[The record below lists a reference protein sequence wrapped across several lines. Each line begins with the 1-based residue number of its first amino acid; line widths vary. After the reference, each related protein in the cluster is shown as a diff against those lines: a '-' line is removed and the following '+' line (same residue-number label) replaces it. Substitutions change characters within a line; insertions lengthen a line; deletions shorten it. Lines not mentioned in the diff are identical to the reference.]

1 MTIKR
6 CGTKHKDLENS
17 NLPSHLMARYGH
29 KEQVGLIGILRPEA
43 ALADVLEEVPL
54 AGVLPSQLPRCL
66 EVRIR
71 IPIRVDKNLKF
82 PLHLR
87 VVLQEDVRG
96 VVDRGRG
103 QHPAGKI
110 AGNFGH
116 SHLQHQESVTL
127 QEMKEQKENTT
138 QNRERSSCYTS
149 STSGEGN
156 WGDERRDL
164 RERRLK
170 QIRVRAA
177 TARRERWIEQAA
189 VAAEGSGFP
198 AIGRQ
203 ELSAKVSRVARWRP
217 VSERRVHKDGGEK
230 PKGG

>member
-1 MTIKR
+1 
-6 CGTKHKDLENS
+6 
-17 NLPSHLMARYGH
+17 MARYGH
-29 KEQVGLIGILRPEA
+29 KEQVSLIGILRPEP

-87 VVLQEDVRG
+87 VALQEDVIRLE
-96 VVDRGRG
+96 RPLETSATATFSIKNQR
-103 QHPAGKI
+103 HCRKSKNRRRI
-110 AGNFGH
+110 RH
-116 SHLQHQESVTL
+116 
-127 QEMKEQKENTT
+127 
-138 QNRERSSCYTS
+138 NRERSSCCTA

-156 WGDERRDL
+156 WGEERRDP

-189 VAAEGSGFP
+189 VAVEGSGFP
-198 AIGRQ
+198 AIGRR
-203 ELSAKVSRVARWRP
+203 EPSAKVSRVT
-217 VSERRVHKDGGEK
+217 
-230 PKGG
+230 